1 MRPLTIELKYFG
13 PYKHQLIDF
22 TQFKDQS
29 LFLVAGNTGAGKT
42 TIFDAMCYALFGQ
55 TTNDR
60 DRSAAALRSDFAP
73 TDQET
78 MVKFTFEHQGH
89 KYQVMRRPK
98 QVLEGRK
105 GNLIEHNQ
113 AVDLIYPL
121 EDSHPHEV
129 TKIKEADRFIT
140 ELLNL
145 TRDQFKQIVLLPQ
158 GKFRQFL
165 DSDSNTK
172 ETLLRDLFNTSR
184 YERLA
189 QQLKDNLREQ
199 KKTLNTQETKLQ
211 SLKETVTEIDSQLT
225 TTDWLSAANDHLAHL
240 KADLAGLKDE
250 EVQQQKTINA
260 LDAKFHA
267 QQELKKNIEAL
278 TEVRKA
284 LTALKAQ
291 QVEIDAKK
299 HKIATIEWYQKHQT
313 DYQRWVDGETRLCNL
328 NGEEIRLQK
337 KQHTQQQKQ
346 VQIKAEL
353 DDANT
358 KQKETDQLQAQLTD
372 LVGKLPLFKE
382 RDELTSDVSELETKL
397 RAQTTR
403 QQNYEQRIKK
413 IQQQLTALAT
423 NLKEHDG
430 LNDEQISLAKQQGKH
445 EKLTTEALNLEQLMT
460 NLTAEKQH
468 RHKLDNQIK
477 RAQKAAEDDQTRLA
491 ELNDQFARHQIALLA
506 QKLKPNTPCP
516 ICGSLDH
523 PHPAR
528 LKDDDNTLVTE
539 EEVTIASKQAQQ
551 SQSTLV
557 RLEEQEKQVI
567 QSIEN
572 LMTQVGTA
580 QNNVI
585 RLMKL
590 DELPADWRNQITE
603 RTQQLKQLEVKLNQT
618 ARQIKIWQQEQAEFQ
633 HDLTLQQDQLK
644 QVEDKVNQL
653 NQQLIAKKTLLSEK
667 EQALPDEFSTK
678 QAVEKQI
685 TTYKKQID
693 EFNHH
698 LESLQKLQQENNQ
711 ALAVTHSQLQQ
722 VQNDIT
728 SQKVQQTGLREKLIA
743 LLKQYDPHS
752 TWDFWQEAAEQLPLL
767 ESLRTKITAYENQVR
782 DEQRQEAQLTE
793 LVKDQPLPSLKETQ
807 TLLTVAQGKASQQ
820 QQAIG
825 KLTANYQQLAKANC
839 QINNLINQTGKLNR
853 AINELQTL
861 TDVVTGNTENHVS
874 LERYV
879 LQAYFQDVLV
889 TANVQLDRLT
899 NGRYQFEL
907 ATESHGAGAKW
918 SGLEVNVYDD
928 NAGRTRSA
936 RTLSGGESF
945 MASLALALALCQII
959 QEQSGGIEIDAL
971 FIDEGFGSLDQQALD
986 DALHALQELE
996 GRRMIGIISHVTEL
1010 ENQIPNQ
1017 LLVQSHNG
1025 RSSVTYQ
1032 HEF

>member
-13 PYKHQLIDF
+13 PYEHQLIDF

-78 MVKFTFEHQGH
+78 MVKFTFEHQDH
-89 KYQVMRRPK
+89 KYQVMWRPK

-225 TTDWLSAANDHLAHL
+225 TTDWLSASNDHLAHL
-240 KADLAGLKDE
+240 KANLADLKDE
-250 EVQQQKTINA
+250 EVQQQKTISA

-278 TEVRKA
+278 TEVRKT
-284 LTALKAQ
+284 LTALKSQ

-299 HKIATIEWYQKHQT
+299 HQIATIEWYQKHQT

-328 NGEEIRLQK
+328 NGEEISLQK

-353 DDANT
+353 DDANA
-358 KQKETDQLQAQLTD
+358 KQNKIDQLQAQLTD

-382 RDELTSDVSELETKL
+382 RDGLTNDVSELEAKL
-397 RAQTTR
+397 ATQRTQ

-491 ELNDQFARHQIALLA
+491 ELNDQFARHQIVLLA

-528 LKDDDNTLVTE
+528 LKGDDNTLVTE

-557 RLEEQEKQVI
+557 RLEEQEKQAA

-572 LMTQVGTA
+572 LMTQVGTVE
-580 QNNVI
+580 NNVI

-590 DELPADWRNQITE
+590 DELPADWQKQIAK

-618 ARQIKIWQQEQAEFQ
+618 ARQIKIWQQEQVEFQ
-633 HDLTLQQDQLK
+633 HDLTLQQEQLK

-728 SQKVQQTGLREKLIA
+728 SQKAQQTGLREKLTA

-767 ESLRTKITAYENQVR
+767 ESLRTKITVYENQVR

-793 LVKDQPLPSLKETQ
+793 LVKDQPLPNLKETQ

-825 KLTANYQQLAKANC
+825 ELTANYQQLAKANR
-839 QINNLINQTGKLNR
+839 QINNLINQTGKLNQ

-879 LQAYFQDVLV
+879 LQAYFQDVLM

-907 ATESHGAGAKW
+907 ATESHGTGAKW

>member
-13 PYKHQLIDF
+13 PYEHQLIDF

-78 MVKFTFEHQGH
+78 MVKFTFEHQDH

-225 TTDWLSAANDHLAHL
+225 TTDWLSASNDHLAHL
-240 KADLAGLKDE
+240 KANLADLKDE
-250 EVQQQKTINA
+250 EVQQQKTISA

-278 TEVRKA
+278 TEVRKT
-284 LTALKAQ
+284 LTALKSQ

-299 HKIATIEWYQKHQT
+299 HQIATIEWYQKHQT

-328 NGEEIRLQK
+328 NGEEISLQK

-353 DDANT
+353 DDANA
-358 KQKETDQLQAQLTD
+358 KQNKIDQLQAQLTD

-382 RDELTSDVSELETKL
+382 RDGLTNDVSELEAKL
-397 RAQTTR
+397 ATQRTQ

-528 LKDDDNTLVTE
+528 LKGDDNTLVTE

-557 RLEEQEKQVI
+557 RLEEQEKQAA

-572 LMTQVGTA
+572 LMTQVGTVE
-580 QNNVI
+580 NNVI

-590 DELPADWRNQITE
+590 DELPADWQKQIAK

-618 ARQIKIWQQEQAEFQ
+618 ARQIKIWQQEQVEFQ
-633 HDLTLQQDQLK
+633 HDLTLQQEQLK

-728 SQKVQQTGLREKLIA
+728 SQKAQQTGLREKLTA

-767 ESLRTKITAYENQVR
+767 ESLRTKITVYENQVR

-793 LVKDQPLPSLKETQ
+793 LVKDQPLPNLKETQ

-825 KLTANYQQLAKANC
+825 ELTANYQQLAKANR
-839 QINNLINQTGKLNR
+839 QINNLINQTGKLNQ

-879 LQAYFQDVLV
+879 LQAYFQDVLM

-907 ATESHGAGAKW
+907 ATESHGTGAKW